1 MTIVS
6 RYIFLL
12 FLLLPYDSYTQEV
25 NITNYSINN
34 NGQVQLEI
42 TSSENSYYI
51 LNVKNNLTDK
61 QFHPTSI
68 KNGSKGSS
76 LITEPLGA
84 LPLEHYQILE
94 FPILEPVDIDNDGLD
109 DLTENNNLPT
119 QAPLNTAPSVD
130 FNNGTVSVN
139 SLTTFKALSL
149 ADTIVPWS
157 PFLND
162 KQFVKFTILDLDTD
176 SPKLYFINSK
186 AHFLHRKFL
195 EAAAPHWIND
205 PTLIKG
211 EVTYNPTVVS
221 NNGTLGDFSF
231 NYSVGASRP
240 FETVQKCHE
249 LIAANMPFLKNNLSY
264 FVPIISQSNYEN
276 DKELFDKSRV
286 PILLEEDVYADID
299 YLALNVSE
307 GFGFFRQMTLDQT
320 PNSRDVVLY
329 DAVPNALPRVGGIM
343 TSFVQTPL
351 SHVNL
356 RAIQDNLPNA
366 YIRDP
371 LSIDTIAELLDKYIY
386 YRVEQDRYFIR
397 EATLEEVNLWYE
409 DIRPTEEQTPKLNLN
424 YKSILSL
431 DEIGFD
437 MADGFGVKCAN
448 VATMR
453 TFGFPDLT
461 IPDGFGVPFYY
472 YQEFMKYN
480 GFFEDIDDM
489 INDPEFQSDLNKRI
503 ESLDN
508 LREEIKDADMPLW
521 MLNDLDDM
529 QNSFPEGISIRCRSS
544 TNNEDLPGFSGAG
557 LYTSKTQH
565 PDEGHIS
572 KSIKQVYASMWNF
585 RAFDERDFYRINQ
598 YVASMGIL
606 CHPNYPD
613 EKANGVG
620 VSTDPIYQT
629 DDTYYLN
636 TQVGENLVTN
646 PDAFSA
652 PEEILLDKFS
662 ITEDDYI
669 VLRYSSLLK
678 DEELVMDEIYL
689 DQMREFLTVIHDEF
703 QILYEAEESED
714 FAMDIEYKITK
725 DDQLIIKQARPW
737 ATFWSNVELSI
748 ENPSRANL
756 RFYPNPTEDYL
767 NINCDCD
774 ATNVVIFNLLGEPI
788 ANYKVDL
795 NTAVGQISTR
805 QLTTGMYIMTG
816 YDDLGRLYFSKKV
829 YKQ

>member
-1 MTIVS
+1 MIIIK
-6 RYIFLL
+6 RIL
-12 FLLLPYDSYTQEV
+12 FLVILIAPLISFGQEV
-25 NITNYSINN
+25 AISNYSINN

-42 TSSENSYYI
+42 SSSSNNYYI
-51 LNVKNNLTDK
+51 LNVKNK
-61 QFHPTSI
+61 QEDLFSHPTSLTI
-68 KNGSKGSS
+68 GNGGTTIISES
-76 LITEPLGA
+76 LKA
-84 LPLEHYQILE
+84 LPIEHYQVLE
-94 FPILEPVDIDNDGLD
+94 FSINEPIDTDGDGIDDI
-109 DLTENNNLPT
+109 TENNDIPT
-119 QAPLNTAPSVD
+119 QGPLNFAPAIE
-130 FNNGTVSVN
+130 FENGLVSVN
-139 SLTTFKALSL
+139 SLTKFKELSL

-162 KQFVKFTILDLDTD
+162 KQFVKFAIVNLDTD
-176 SPKLYFINSK
+176 LPELYFINSET
-186 AHFLHRKFL
+186 HYLHRKFM
-195 EAAAPHWIND
+195 EAAAPHWIED
-205 PTLIKG
+205 PSLIKG
-211 EVTYNPTVVS
+211 EITYNPTVVS

-231 NYSVGASRP
+231 NYSVGAGRP

-264 FVPIISQSNYEN
+264 FVPVVSQSEYE
-276 DKELFDKSRV
+276 DDRELFDESRV

-307 GFGFFRQMTLDQT
+307 GFGFFRQMSLNET

-371 LSIDTIAELLDKYIY
+371 LAVDSIANLLDKYIY
-386 YRVEQDRYFIR
+386 YRVEQDKYFIR
-397 EATLEEVNLWYE
+397 EATLEEVNLWFE
-409 DIRPTEEQTPKLNLN
+409 DIRPTEEQTPDLNLS
-424 YKSILSL
+424 YTSILPL

-437 MADGFGVKCAN
+437 MADGFGAKTSN

-453 TFGFPDLT
+453 TFGFPDQT
-461 IPDGFGVPFYY
+461 IPDGYGIPFYY
-472 YQEFMKYN
+472 YQEFMKHN
-480 GFFEDIDDM
+480 GFFEDVDDM
-489 INDPEFQSDLNKRI
+489 INDPDFQSDLNYRLDV
-503 ESLDN
+503 LDN
-508 LREEIKDADMPLW
+508 FREEIKDADMPQW
-521 MLNDLDDM
+521 MLDQLEDM
-529 QNSFPEGISIRCRSS
+529 QTSFPEGTSIRCRSS

-572 KSIKQVYASMWNF
+572 KSVKQVYASMWNF
-585 RAFDERDFYRINQ
+585 RAFDERDFYRVNQ
-598 YVASMGIL
+598 YIASMGIL

-629 DDTYYLN
+629 EDTYYLN

-652 PEEILLDKFS
+652 PEEILLDRYS
-662 ITEDDYI
+662 VTEDDYI
-669 VLRYSSLLK
+669 VLRYSSLL
-678 DEELVMDEIYL
+678 DDDELVMDEQYL
-689 DQMREFLTVIHDEF
+689 DQMRDFLTVIHDEF
-703 QILYEAEESED
+703 QTLYKAEESLD

-725 DDQLIIKQARPW
+725 DGQLIIKQARPW
-737 ATFWSNVELSI
+737 ATFWSNIKLSVD
-748 ENPSRANL
+748 NPNVDDL
-756 RFYPNPTEDYL
+756 RFYPNPAEDYL
-767 NINCDCD
+767 NVNCDCE
-774 ATNVVIFNLLGEPI
+774 ATSIVIFNLAGTPI

-795 NTAVGQISTR
+795 SNAVGQISTR
-805 QLTTGMYIMTG
+805 KLATGMYIITG
-816 YDDLGRLYFSKKV
+816 FDDYGKLYFSKKIF
-829 YKQ
+829 KQ

>member
-1 MTIVS
+1 MNLVS
-6 RYIFLL
+6 RLILL
-12 FLLLPYDSYTQEV
+12 IILVIPKQSHSQEV
-25 NITNYSINN
+25 EINNYSINN

-42 TSSENSYYI
+42 SASSDRYYI
-51 LNVKNNLTDK
+51 LNVKNKLDQDHTHSTSLTLGK
-61 QFHPTSI
+61 PGLI
-68 KNGSKGSS
+68 I
-76 LITEPLGA
+76 ITEPLSS
-84 LPLEHYQILE
+84 LPIEHYQILE
-94 FPILEPVDIDNDGLD
+94 FLISQPADNDNDGID
-109 DLTENNNLPT
+109 DLTENEDLPT
-119 QAPLNTAPSVD
+119 QGPLNTASPIG
-130 FNNGTVSVN
+130 FINGTVSVN
-139 SLTTFKALSL
+139 SLTTFKGLSL

-162 KQFVKFTILDLDTD
+162 KQFVKFAIVDLDTD
-176 SPKLYFINSK
+176 IPQLYFINSET
-186 AHFLHRKFL
+186 HYLHRKFM
-195 EAAAPHWIND
+195 EAVAPHWIDD
-205 PTLIKG
+205 PSLIKG
-211 EVTYNPTVVS
+211 EITYNPTVVS

-231 NYSVGASRP
+231 NYSVGAGRP

-264 FVPIISQSNYEN
+264 FVPVVSQSDYED
-276 DKELFDKSRV
+276 DKELFDESRV

-307 GFGFFRQMTLDQT
+307 GFGFFRQMTLDET

-329 DAVPNALPRVGGIM
+329 DAVPNALPRVGGIL

-371 LSIDTIAELLDKYIY
+371 LAIDTIASLIGKYIY
-386 YRVEQDRYFIR
+386 YKVAQNKYFIR
-397 EATLEEVNLWYE
+397 EATLEEVNLWFD
-409 DIRPTEEQTPKLNLN
+409 DIRPTQEQTPKLNLN
-424 YKSILSL
+424 YKTILPL

-437 MADGFGVKCAN
+437 MADGFGAKCAN

-453 TFGFPDLT
+453 TFGFSDQI
-461 IPDGFGVPFYY
+461 IPDGFGIPFYY

-480 GFFEDIDDM
+480 GFFEDVDYM
-489 INDPEFQSDLNKRI
+489 INNPEFQSDLNKRL
-503 ESLDN
+503 EVLENFRD
-508 LREEIKDADMPLW
+508 EIRDADMPQW
-521 MLNDLDDM
+521 MLDNLGDM
-529 QNSFPEGISIRCRSS
+529 QSLFPEGTSIRCRSS

-585 RAFDERDFYRINQ
+585 RAFDERDFYRVNQ
-598 YVASMGIL
+598 YIASMGIL

-629 DDTYYLN
+629 EDTYYLN

-652 PEEILLDKFS
+652 PEEILLDRYS
-662 ITEDDYI
+662 VTEDDYI
-669 VLRYSSLLK
+669 VLRYSSLLD
-678 DEELVMDEIYL
+678 DEELVMDDKHL
-689 DQMREFLTVIHDEF
+689 DKMRDYLTVIHDEF
-703 QILYEAEESED
+703 QKLYKAEESED
-714 FAMDIEYKITK
+714 FAMDIEYKITY

-737 ATFWSNVELSI
+737 ATFWSNIGLSVD
-748 ENPSRANL
+748 NPPIDNL
-756 RFYPNPTEDYL
+756 SFYPNPTEDYL
-767 NINCDCD
+767 NINCDCG
-774 ATNVVIFNLLGEPI
+774 ATNIVVFNLSGEPI
-788 ANYKVDL
+788 ANHRVKLSIAVD
-795 NTAVGQISTR
+795 QISTR
-805 QLTTGMYIMTG
+805 RLSTGMYIIAG
-816 YDDLGRLYFSKKV
+816 FDDYGKLFFSKKIF
-829 YKQ
+829 KK